1 MLDNHAAHR
10 GLDAEERQLV
20 ISQLP
25 PGLITRGMSQDWGP
39 PRHCKTSSST
49 SSKRQE
55 CMKWNRILPSQR
67 TNIAATCYNLRHFGK
82 GIMSEIFCAPKR
94 HDSNDA
100 GYISKATGRVAARPQ
115 DSDLAQRAR

>member
-49 SSKRQE
+49 SFQEAGVHEVEQNSAVSKNEHCCNMLQ
-55 CMKWNRILPSQR
+55 P
-67 TNIAATCYNLRHFGK
+67 
-82 GIMSEIFCAPKR
+82 
-94 HDSNDA
+94 
-100 GYISKATGRVAARPQ
+100 
-115 DSDLAQRAR
+115 